1 MWLIQCEKI
10 SITLWERIK
19 NKNNLAGLMSLAHY
33 ARNNEDGFLLLLDE

>member
-1 MWLIQCEKI
+1 MWLIQCEKKI

-33 ARNNEDGFLLLLDE
+33 VRNNEEGFVVVG